1 MGVSG
6 VDVRI
11 SSDTKVGVVE
21 GVDSATTV
29 GVVERVRSASGVVA
43 GVGCCWGSSAFFPSF
58 LGVFFLVAAGLS
70 LVGASSTCVD
80 MVTSL

>member
-43 GVGCCWGSSAFFPSF
+43 GVGGLRSDPRGVWWSCSVMANDEFPL
-58 LGVFFLVAAGLS
+58 LGGIWW
-70 LVGASSTCVD
+70 
-80 MVTSL
+80 